1 MRPKLTYRF
10 DDVDKVSTNQR
21 SKEDLETEVRKRI
34 VFMFKY
40 INHLMQEGSI
50 LDFSIY
56 RSSLEQVFKKMVF
69 ESNK

>member
-10 DDVDKVSTNQR
+10 DDVDKVSTNQL

-69 ESNK
+69 ENKK

>member
-10 DDVDKVSTNQR
+10 DDVDKVSTNQL

-69 ESNK
+69 ENNK

>member
-1 MRPKLTYRF
+1 MRPKLNYRF
-10 DDVDKVSTNQR
+10 DDVDKVSTNQL

-69 ESNK
+69 ENNK